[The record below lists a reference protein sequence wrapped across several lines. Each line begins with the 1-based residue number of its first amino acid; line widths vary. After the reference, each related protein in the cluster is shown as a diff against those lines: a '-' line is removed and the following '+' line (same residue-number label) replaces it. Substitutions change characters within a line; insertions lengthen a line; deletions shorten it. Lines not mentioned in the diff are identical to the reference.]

1 VFSIVDALSA
11 GADRASWHNAAYFMG
26 GTSSDDLVPMEM
38 KTFVSRRAKEDNE
51 VGRHRVPFA
60 RGPPGAD
67 AGGGEGY
74 AGSRGGLA
82 PPGAQPNAQLPP
94 KKKKKGGG
102 KGEGRAPP

>member
-1 VFSIVDALSA
+1 
-11 GADRASWHNAAYFMG
+11 MG

-51 VGRHRVPFA
+51 VGRHRVPSA
-60 RGPPGAD
+60 RGLPGVD